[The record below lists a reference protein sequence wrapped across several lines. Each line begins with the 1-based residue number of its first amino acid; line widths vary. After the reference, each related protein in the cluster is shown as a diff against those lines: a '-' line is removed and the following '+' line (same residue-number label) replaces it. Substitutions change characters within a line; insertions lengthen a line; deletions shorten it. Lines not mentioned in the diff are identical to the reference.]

1 MTLTLAP
8 ETEAQLQALAARR
21 NEAPEAVVDAA
32 IKTLLREEPVQ
43 DAPAEEADESEQ
55 KRMRDLLAS
64 VQAQARLLPPVPPEQ
79 RAAGASPEEQA
90 FSEIVAEKFR
100 KQGFNV

>member
-8 ETEAQLQALAARR
+8 ETEARLQALAAQR

-32 IKTLLREEPVQ
+32 LEMLLRNEPTPDEPVEEGT
-43 DAPAEEADESEQ
+43 DAEQ

-64 VQAQARLLPPVPPEQ
+64 VQAQARLLPPVSPEQ
-79 RAAGASPEEQA
+79 RTTGSAPEEQA
-90 FSEIVAEKFR
+90 FGAIIAEKYR
-100 KQGFNV
+100 KQGFNI